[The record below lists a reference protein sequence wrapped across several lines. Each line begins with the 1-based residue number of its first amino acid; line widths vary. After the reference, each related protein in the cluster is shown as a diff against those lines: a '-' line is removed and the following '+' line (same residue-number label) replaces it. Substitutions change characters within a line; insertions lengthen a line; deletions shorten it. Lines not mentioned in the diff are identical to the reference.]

1 MANEKFHGVT
11 EADPIA
17 AYAPLAQAP
26 TRGTGVLLV
35 RVDRG
40 SGDGGGRPS
49 PRVVR
54 QIDPA
59 LAVFGV
65 EPLDD
70 TLRRS
75 VGQQR
80 FAMILLALFAGLA
93 LVLAVI
99 GVHGVLSYGVAER
112 RRELGIRVALGAA
125 ARQITW
131 LVVREGVALAAVG
144 IAVGIAGAL
153 LASRALSS
161 LLFGVG
167 GTDATT
173 YAVVA
178 TLLAAGRAD
187 RDVAA
192 GPARRPGR
200 SRTTAARL
208 KERGQPARLG
218 RAKPCATCRNVSTV
232 DAS

>member
-1 MANEKFHGVT
+1 MW
-11 EADPIA
+11 
-17 AYAPLAQAP
+17 
-26 TRGTGVLLV
+26 
-35 RVDRG
+35 
-40 SGDGGGRPS
+40 SGRS
-49 PRVVR
+49 
-54 QIDPA
+54 IPA

-75 VGQQR
+75 IGQQR

-131 LVVREGVALAAVG
+131 LVVREGVVLAAIG
-144 IAVGIAGAL
+144 IAVGIVGAL

-178 TLLAAGRAD
+178 TLLAL
-187 RDVAA
+187 VALTA
-192 GPARRPGR
+192 TLLPARR
-200 SRTTAARL
+200 AA
-208 KERGQPARLG
+208 QVDPAQLLR
-218 RAKPCATCRNVSTV
+218 
-232 DAS
+232 D